1 MKRQHDTQ
9 FMIASMMQLEFPFQ
23 CDKTSEFY
31 LNFCNKST
39 KREQIFK
46 FSLQINKKPNIDHI
60 VSLDDILSVTLS
72 QHYKSSTKYEMIE
85 TNYVYWQNM
94 MTKRLAEIQKLRSE
108 RIDMLEKMDHGDDD
122 VSIEDIDFV
131 TQQIKN
137 HTIEVNDIR
146 EQSNDIK
153 YEDFV
158 GIRHIDLFCGQI
170 KRVKMKEENCS
181 DVKKIPI
188 PLNHELFDIVWYIK
202 NYEES
207 LIDTSKFERIET
219 ISNVLHTLCVS
230 KLRKK

>member
-170 KRVKMKEENCS
+170 KRVKMK
-181 DVKKIPI
+181 DTYT
-188 PLNHELFDIVWYIK
+188 F
-202 NYEES
+202 ES
-207 LIDTSKFERIET
+207 
-219 ISNVLHTLCVS
+219 
-230 KLRKK
+230 